1 MFKRK
6 SPSSKRDIRSLP
18 AARMTELLVLLREV
32 EEQRSNGGKKR
43 TPRYLE
49 MM

>member
-1 MFKRK
+1 MFRRK
-6 SPSSKRDIRSLP
+6 SSSSKRDIRSLP
-18 AARMTELLVLLREV
+18 AARMTEILALLREA
-32 EEQRSNGGKKR
+32 EENGSNNGKKR